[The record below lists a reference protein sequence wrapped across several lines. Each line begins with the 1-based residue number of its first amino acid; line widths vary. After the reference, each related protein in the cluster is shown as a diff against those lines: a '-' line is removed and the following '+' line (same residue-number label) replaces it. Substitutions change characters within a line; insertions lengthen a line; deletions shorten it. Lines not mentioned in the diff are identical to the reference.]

1 MVCLRTK
8 TSATHRLPAKQK
20 NRRKR
25 IKGGKTNEK
34 NLYIVSGIAFLIVLS
49 IIGSMTSFDSPVDG
63 YMEKLMAEI
72 INEEWDQAKTTL
84 DRIQSE
90 WTRRKPWISF
100 NNTYTDIQDFERIL
114 AQLNAYVN
122 IQDKPGA
129 AAQAADLGDMWRRFA
144 G

>member
-1 MVCLRTK
+1 
-8 TSATHRLPAKQK
+8 
-20 NRRKR
+20 
-25 IKGGKTNEK
+25 
-34 NLYIVSGIAFLIVLS
+34 
-49 IIGSMTSFDSPVDG
+49 MTSFDSPVDG